1 MRAYERLLNYVKI
14 HTTSDDSAETTPS
27 TMRQFDLA
35 NLLVEEMKS
44 LGIEDARVEDNCY
57 VYGSIP
63 ASAGCEDCP
72 RIGFI
77 AHMDTAPDY
86 SGENVNPLVHENYD
100 GKEIVLKEGHIL
112 SPEKFPELKD
122 MKGKTLITSDG
133 STLLGADDKAGVA
146 EIMTTAEELLKEGSP
161 HGKICIAFT
170 PDEEIGHGARE
181 LDLDAFGADYAYT
194 VDGGPINELCY
205 ENFNAA
211 SAVFTVKGICV
222 HPGEAKN
229 RMVNAS
235 LIATEIVS
243 MVPPAE
249 RPETTEGREGYYGL
263 MSLEGNL
270 GTAKV
275 KFIIR
280 DHDSALFD
288 AKIHTLK
295 MIEQSLNEK
304 YGQGTVNL
312 SIKEDYRNMIEKIR
326 PCMHLIETARKAIR
340 DTGMEA
346 LEIAIRGGTDGAQL
360 SFRGLPCPNLGTG
373 GYAFHGPYEH
383 IAAEDMDDTVSVL
396 KGIIAGYAKMEED
409 V

>member
-1 MRAYERLLNYVKI
+1 
-14 HTTSDDSAETTPS
+14 
-27 TMRQFDLA
+27 
-35 NLLVEEMKS
+35 
-44 LGIEDARVEDNCY
+44 
-57 VYGSIP
+57 
-63 ASAGCEDCP
+63 
-72 RIGFI
+72 
-77 AHMDTAPDY
+77 
-86 SGENVNPLVHENYD
+86 
-100 GKEIVLKEGHIL
+100 
-112 SPEKFPELKD
+112 
-122 MKGKTLITSDG
+122 
-133 STLLGADDKAGVA
+133 
-146 EIMTTAEELLKEGSP
+146 
-161 HGKICIAFT
+161 
-170 PDEEIGHGARE
+170 
-181 LDLDAFGADYAYT
+181 
-194 VDGGPINELCY
+194 
-205 ENFNAA
+205 
-211 SAVFTVKGICV
+211 
-222 HPGEAKN
+222 
-229 RMVNAS
+229 MVNAS

-326 PCMHLIETARKAIR
+326 PCMHLIETARKAVR